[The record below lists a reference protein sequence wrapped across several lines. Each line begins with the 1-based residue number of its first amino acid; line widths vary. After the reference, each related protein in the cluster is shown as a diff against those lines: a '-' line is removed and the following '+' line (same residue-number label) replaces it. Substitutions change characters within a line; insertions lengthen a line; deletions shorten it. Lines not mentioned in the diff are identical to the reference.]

1 MNNIKLDLTNLLD
14 EIIAGGKYSNLQ
26 LNYYFSTKGYNKK
39 EKSFITNII
48 HTTLKN
54 LIFIDYLIEKNASN
68 IKKRKIKQ
76 LLRISVAQF
85 LLNKESDYS
94 GIVFEAVETAKII
107 NKHQTGFVNVILRNI
122 FQKYDQLV
130 SEIPP
135 TKKYSVELSYP
146 QWIINKI
153 ASDYP
158 ENYVRILQSYKT
170 KSYLSFRINPRKFS
184 REDFIKL
191 AGKHESK
198 ILFEIE
204 NVFYMSNSALLDTKE
219 FKENC
224 FSVQD
229 ASSYLAVKALDVQDD
244 DIVLDACSAPGGK
257 MSAILQE
264 YNPDLVVASDIH
276 EHKIGML
283 KEIKK
288 KNNFTNLKIVLNDAR
303 EIGELNEKFDKIL
316 LDVPCSGLGVLRK
329 KPEKIYTLEN
339 SDIKKLKKIQKAIF
353 DSAYHSL
360 KENGVIIYST
370 CTFTREENTNNI
382 KYFTEKYPD
391 LVIENVIFPDNVF
404 ISKDEFGGCFIDYR
418 NKYLDGFYIAK
429 FRKKGKNDI

>member
-184 REDFIKL
+184 RENFIKL

-229 ASSYLAVKALDVQDD
+229 ASSYLAVKALDVQDG

-303 EIGELNEKFDKIL
+303 EIENLNEKFDKIL

-329 KPEKIYTLEN
+329 KPENRREC
-339 SDIKKLKKIQKAIF
+339 F
-353 DSAYHSL
+353 DVRSGSPL
-360 KENGVIIYST
+360 RGNGPQGHRRQGRRRLDPEPALGRPALSPEHDGRGNRSS
-370 CTFTREENTNNI
+370 FPMDRFQN
-382 KYFTEKYPD
+382 EKFALPRPEGSEAN
-391 LVIENVIFPDNVF
+391 L
-404 ISKDEFGGCFIDYR
+404 
-418 NKYLDGFYIAK
+418 
-429 FRKKGKNDI
+429 KGKKHRL

>member
-14 EIIAGGKYSNLQ
+14 EIVAGGKYSNLQ
-26 LNYYFSTKGYNKK
+26 LNYYFSTKNYNKK

-54 LIFIDYLIEKNASN
+54 LIFIDYLIEKNSSN
-68 IKKRKIKQ
+68 IRKRKIKQ

-85 LLNKESDYS
+85 LLNKDEDYS

-107 NKHQTGFVNVILRNI
+107 NKHQSGFVNGILRNI

-130 SEIPP
+130 SEIPV

-153 ASDYP
+153 ASDHP
-158 ENYVRILQSYKT
+158 ENYIRILQSYKT

-184 REDFIKL
+184 KEKFRDL
-191 AGKHESK
+191 AKKSESK
-198 ILFEIE
+198 IIFEVD
-204 NVFYMSNSALLDTKE
+204 NVFYVSNSALLHTKE
-219 FKENC
+219 FHEGL
-224 FSVQD
+224 FFVQD
-229 ASSYLAVKALDVQDD
+229 ASSYLAVKAMEIQDD

-257 MSAILQE
+257 MTAILQE
-264 YNPDLVVASDIH
+264 YNPKLLIATDIH
-276 EHKIGML
+276 EHKIEIL
-283 KEIKK
+283 EDIKK
-288 KNNFTNLKIVLNDAR
+288 KNKFDNLKIVQNDAR
-303 EIGELNEKFDKIL
+303 EINNLNEKFDKIL

-329 KPEKIYTLEN
+329 KPEKIYSLES
-339 SDIKKLKKIQKAIF
+339 SDIKKLKKIQKDIF
-353 DSAYHSL
+353 ESAYHSL

-391 LVIENVIFPDNVF
+391 LCIETVNFPDNVY
-404 ISKDEFGGCFIDYR
+404 ISKDEFGGSFIDYR

-429 FRKKGKNDI
+429 FRKKGKNEI

>member
-26 LNYYFSTKGYNKK
+26 LNYYFSTKAYNKK

-54 LIFIDYLIEKNASN
+54 LIFIDYLIEKNATN

-94 GIVFEAVETAKII
+94 GIVFEAVETAKIL

-130 SEIPP
+130 LEIPS

-153 ASDYP
+153 AADHP
-158 ENYVRILQSYKT
+158 ENYVRILKSYKT

-198 ILFEIE
+198 ILFEVE
-204 NVFYMSNSALLDTKE
+204 NVFYMSNSALLHTKE
-219 FKENC
+219 FKENY

-229 ASSYLAVKALDVQDD
+229 ASSYLAVKALDVQDG

-264 YNPDLVVASDIH
+264 YNPGILVASDIH
-276 EHKIGML
+276 EHKIEML

-288 KNNFTNLKIVLNDAR
+288 KNNFTNLRIVLNDAR
-303 EIGELNEKFDKIL
+303 EIEELNEKFDKIL

-329 KPEKIYTLEN
+329 KPEKIYTLES
-339 SDIKKLKKIQKAIF
+339 SDIKKLKKMQKGIF

-391 LVIENVIFPDNVF
+391 LVIESIIFPDNVF
-404 ISKDEFGGCFIDYR
+404 ISKDEFGGSFIDYR

-429 FRKKGKNDI
+429 FRKKGKGEK

>member
-1 MNNIKLDLTNLLD
+1 
-14 EIIAGGKYSNLQ
+14 
-26 LNYYFSTKGYNKK
+26 
-39 EKSFITNII
+39 
-48 HTTLKN
+48 
-54 LIFIDYLIEKNASN
+54 
-68 IKKRKIKQ
+68 
-76 LLRISVAQF
+76 
-85 LLNKESDYS
+85 
-94 GIVFEAVETAKII
+94 
-107 NKHQTGFVNVILRNI
+107 
-122 FQKYDQLV
+122 
-130 SEIPP
+130 
-135 TKKYSVELSYP
+135 
-146 QWIINKI
+146 
-153 ASDYP
+153 
-158 ENYVRILQSYKT
+158 
-170 KSYLSFRINPRKFS
+170 
-184 REDFIKL
+184 
-191 AGKHESK
+191 
-198 ILFEIE
+198 
-204 NVFYMSNSALLDTKE
+204 MSNSALLDTKE

-229 ASSYLAVKALDVQDD
+229 ASSYLAVKALDVQDG

-404 ISKDEFGGCFIDYR
+404 ISKDEFGGSFIDYR

>member
-26 LNYYFSTKGYNKK
+26 LNYYFTSKNYNKK

-54 LIFIDYLIEKNASN
+54 LIFIDYLIEKNSSN

-76 LLRISVAQF
+76 LVRISVAQF
-85 LLNKESDYS
+85 LLNKDEDYS

-107 NKHQTGFVNVILRNI
+107 NKHQSGFVNGILRNI

-130 SEIPP
+130 SEIPV

-146 QWIINKI
+146 QWIINKV
-153 ASDYP
+153 AADHP
-158 ENYVRILQSYKT
+158 ENYIRILQSYKT
-170 KSYLSFRINPRKFS
+170 KSYLSFRINPRKIS
-184 REDFIKL
+184 KEGFIEL
-191 AGKHESK
+191 AKKNESK
-198 ILFEIE
+198 ILFEVE
-204 NVFYMSNSALLDTKE
+204 NVFYMSNPALLQTKE
-219 FKENC
+219 FHDG
-224 FSVQD
+224 FFFVQD
-229 ASSYLAVKALDVQDD
+229 ASSYLAVKAMEVRDG

-257 MSAILQE
+257 MTAILQE
-264 YNPDLVVASDIH
+264 YNPKLLIATDIH
-276 EHKIGML
+276 EHKIEIL
-283 KEIKK
+283 KDIKK
-288 KNNFTNLKIVLNDAR
+288 KNNFTNLKIVQNDAR
-303 EIGELNEKFDKIL
+303 EIGSLNEKFDKIL

-329 KPEKIYTLEN
+329 KPEKIYSLES
-339 SDIKKLKKIQKAIF
+339 SDIKKLKKIQKDIF

-391 LVIENVIFPDNVF
+391 LHIEIINFPDNVF
-404 ISKDEFGGCFIDYR
+404 ISKDEFGGSFIDYR

-429 FRKKGKNDI
+429 FRKKGKNEF

>member
-26 LNYYFSTKGYNKK
+26 LNYYFSTKTYNKK

-54 LIFIDYLIEKNASN
+54 LIFIDYLIEKNSSN

-85 LLNKESDYS
+85 LLNKEDDYS
-94 GIVFEAVETAKII
+94 GIVFEAVEIAKIL

-153 ASDYP
+153 AADHP
-158 ENYVRILQSYKT
+158 ENYIRILKSYKT

-198 ILFEIE
+198 VLFEIE
-204 NVFYMSNSALLDTKE
+204 NIFYMSNSALLHTKE
-219 FKENC
+219 FREGC

-229 ASSYLAVKALDVQDD
+229 ASSYLAVKALDVEDG

-264 YNPDLVVASDIH
+264 YKPDLLVASDIH
-276 EHKIGML
+276 EHKIEIL

-303 EIGELNEKFDKIL
+303 EIENLNEKFDKIL

-339 SDIKKLKKIQKAIF
+339 SDIKKLKKIQKDIF

-382 KYFTEKYPD
+382 KYFSEKYPD
-391 LVIENVIFPDNVF
+391 LVIETIIFPDNVF
-404 ISKDEFGGCFIDYR
+404 ISKDEFGGSFIDYR

-429 FRKKGKNDI
+429 FRKKGKNAI

>member
-26 LNYYFSTKGYNKK
+26 LNYYFSTKNYNKK
-39 EKSFITNII
+39 EKAFITNII

-54 LIFIDYLIEKNASN
+54 LIFIDYLIEKNSSN

-107 NKHQTGFVNVILRNI
+107 NKHQAGFVNGILRNI

-130 SEIPP
+130 SEIPV
-135 TKKYSVELSYP
+135 TQKYSVELSYP

-153 ASDYP
+153 AADHP
-158 ENYVRILQSYKT
+158 ENYVRILKSYKT

-184 REDFIKL
+184 GEDFIRL
-191 AGKHESK
+191 AEKHESR

-204 NVFYMSNSALLDTKE
+204 NVFYMSNSALLHTKE
-219 FKENC
+219 FKEGC
-224 FSVQD
+224 FYVQD
-229 ASSYLAVKALDVQDD
+229 ASSYLAVKALDIQDG

-257 MSAILQE
+257 MTAILQE
-264 YNPDLVVASDIH
+264 YNPGLLVASDIH
-276 EHKIGML
+276 EHKIEIL
-283 KEIKK
+283 EEIKR

-303 EIGELNEKFDKIL
+303 AIGNLNEKFDRIL

-329 KPEKIYTLEN
+329 KPEKIYTLES
-339 SDIKKLKKIQKAIF
+339 SDIKKLKKIQKDIF

-360 KENGVIIYST
+360 KENGIIVYST
-370 CTFTREENTNNI
+370 CTFTREENTNNV
-382 KYFTEKYPD
+382 KYFLEKYPD
-391 LVIENVIFPDNVF
+391 LIIETVNFPDNVF
-404 ISKDEFGGCFIDYR
+404 ISKDEFGGSFIDSR
-418 NKYLDGFYIAK
+418 NKYPDGFYIAK
-429 FRKKGKNDI
+429 FRKKGQNDI